1 MSKYKIAIICEA
13 NPATNPRPNRV
24 IKAFK
29 DEYEVT
35 AIGRNATEIDGVRV
49 LSYEVPKKRNF
60 LQEIL
65 LHINVFMR
73 NYRTL
78 IFIPTRLKIAGYLQ
92 EYEFDFIFCHDL
104 VLLPIVL
111 ENKKNAKVIM
121 DLREYYPREC
131 EENRRWRRL
140 FAKFND
146 WMCREFLKQADYI
159 YTIAPGIAREYEKN
173 YNIKCNVIMSLPDMH
188 DIFPD
193 SPTTSIRL
201 IHHGLASP
209 DRRIEGMIEMMD
221 YVDSRFSLDLM
232 LVKAP
237 AHSEY
242 YAHLEKMAN
251 TRSNVRIIPPVPF
264 EEIIPFISQYDM
276 GIFLCPPT
284 TFNLLHCLPNKFFEF
299 IQAHLAIIIG
309 PSPEMAEI
317 VEREG
322 LGIIAQS
329 FAPQAVGERLLNMT
343 RDELTSYKRASKSAA
358 QLYNSNQNKKV
369 LKEVIAKMCS

>member
-65 LHINVFMR
+65 LYINVFTQ

-121 DLREYYPREC
+121 DLREYYPRHIESS
-131 EENRRWRRL
+131 RRWRIL
-140 FAKFND
+140 FQKFND
-146 WMCREFLKQADYI
+146 WMCREFLKKVDYA
-159 YTIAPGIAREYEKN
+159 YTVSFGYSHEYEKN
-173 YNIKCNVIMSLPDMH
+173 YGIKCDVIMSLPDISH
-188 DIFPD
+188 IK
-193 SPTTSIRL
+193 PTTQKGLIRERERERDGFGARMP
-201 IHHGLASP
+201 HPHLAPWWSQC
-209 DRRIEGMIEMMD
+209 RSG
-221 YVDSRFSLDLM
+221 
-232 LVKAP
+232 
-237 AHSEY
+237 
-242 YAHLEKMAN
+242 N
-251 TRSNVRIIPPVPF
+251 RSN
-264 EEIIPFISQYDM
+264 D
-276 GIFLCPPT
+276 
-284 TFNLLHCLPNKFFEF
+284 
-299 IQAHLAIIIG
+299 
-309 PSPEMAEI
+309 
-317 VEREG
+317 
-322 LGIIAQS
+322 
-329 FAPQAVGERLLNMT
+329 
-343 RDELTSYKRASKSAA
+343 
-358 QLYNSNQNKKV
+358 
-369 LKEVIAKMCS
+369 